1 MPPERRPDVVAAMQT
16 EFARALLDPEQPVPL
31 ELTSHTARHPQKR
44 FAVYRNNVV
53 VSLVN
58 ALRAK
63 FPATERI
70 VGEDFFAAMARIF
83 VATHP
88 PRSKI
93 LHTYGDD
100 FGGFIATFEPAAG
113 IPYLADITRLE
124 AARTRAYH
132 AADATPL
139 GPADFAGLDPHRIG
153 ALRMALHPSLQIV
166 RSRHPVVTI
175 WAMNA
180 GETEL
185 APVDLDQSE
194 DALILRPEFEVTVRT
209 LPPGGAAF
217 LLALSG
223 GATLAEAADAAL
235 VDDARFDL
243 AANLAGLIGA
253 GGVAAFTF
261 VDPSHIEGS
270 AS

>member
-1 MPPERRPDVVAAMQT
+1 MFAAIQT
-16 EFARALLDPEQPVPL
+16 DFVRALLDPDMPPPDAV
-31 ELTSHTARHPQKR
+31 TAHTARQPQKR

-53 VSLVN
+53 VGLIN

-70 VGEDFFAAMARIF
+70 VGDDFFAAMARVFIS
-83 VATHP
+83 TCP

-100 FGGFIATFEPAAG
+100 FGDFIAGFEPAAD
-113 IPYLADITRLE
+113 IPYLADVARLE

-132 AADATPL
+132 AADAQPL
-139 GPADFAGLDPHRIG
+139 APAAFASIAPDAAG
-153 ALRMALHPSLQIV
+153 ALRLSLHPSLQIV
-166 RSRHPVVTI
+166 RSPHPVVTI

-180 GETEL
+180 GEIEL
-185 APVDLDQSE
+185 GPVDDGAAE
-194 DALILRPEFEVTVRT
+194 DALVLRPGFAVTVRS

-217 LLALSG
+217 LEALADGLPLG
-223 GATLAEAADAAL
+223 EAAERSAA
-235 VDDARFDL
+235 DDARFNFT
-243 AANLAGLIGA
+243 ANLAGLINSGA
-253 GGVAAFTF
+253 VAAFT
-261 VDPSHIEGS
+261 PAEPCPTEGP

>member
-1 MPPERRPDVVAAMQT
+1 MFAALQT
-16 EFARALLDPEQPVPL
+16 DFARALLDPERAVPDA
-31 ELTSHTARHPQKR
+31 LTSHTARHPQKR

-58 ALRAK
+58 ALCAK

-70 VGEDFFAAMARIF
+70 VGEDFFKAMARNF
-83 VATHP
+83 VAAHP

-100 FGGFIATFEPAAG
+100 FGDFISSFEPAAEL
-113 IPYLADITRLE
+113 PYLPDVARLE

-132 AADATPL
+132 AADAQPL
-139 GPADFAGLDPHRIG
+139 APADFSNIDPQSVG
-153 ALRMALHPSLQIV
+153 TLRVTLHPSLQIL
-166 RSRHPVVTI
+166 RSPHPVVTI

-180 GETEL
+180 GEMDL
-185 APVDLDQSE
+185 GPVDGVVAE
-194 DALILRPEFEVTVRT
+194 DALVLRPALTVTVRK

-217 LLALSG
+217 LFAMSD
-223 GATLAEAADAAL
+223 GATLADAAANAAS
-235 VDDARFDL
+235 DDASFDL

-253 GGVAAFTF
+253 GGVASFTLA
-261 VDPSHIEGS
+261 DASPPEGS

>member
-1 MPPERRPDVVAAMQT
+1 MYAVQT
-16 EFARALLDPEQPVPL
+16 DFTRALLDPDLPPPDT
-31 ELTSHTARHPQKR
+31 LTSHTGRQPQKR

-53 VSLVN
+53 VSLIN
-58 ALRAK
+58 ALRAR

-70 VGEDFFAAMARIF
+70 VGEDFFAGMARLF
-83 VATHP
+83 VTAHP

-100 FGGFIATFEPAAG
+100 FGDFIATFEPVSTV
-113 IPYLADITRLE
+113 PYLADVARLE

-139 GPADFAGLDPHRIG
+139 GPDDFAGITPEAVGL
-153 ALRMALHPSLQIV
+153 LQLTLHPSLQIL

-175 WAMNA
+175 WAMNT
-180 GETEL
+180 GEMEL
-185 APVDLDQSE
+185 GALDDNAAE
-194 DALILRPEFEVTVRT
+194 DALVLRPHLDVTVRT

-217 LLALSG
+217 LDALAHRYALG
-223 GATLAEAADAAL
+223 EAAERATAN
-235 VDDARFDL
+235 APRFDL
-243 AANLAGLIGA
+243 TANLAGLIGSGA
-253 GGVAAFTF
+253 VTAFALAR
-261 VDPSHIEGS
+261 SSSEGS

>member
-1 MPPERRPDVVAAMQT
+1 MFAGIQT
-16 EFARALLDPEQPVPL
+16 DFAQALLDPDRPVPT
-31 ELTSHTARHPQKR
+31 ELRSHTARQPQKR

-70 VGEDFFAAMARIF
+70 VGDEFFAAMARVF
-83 VATHP
+83 VTANP

-100 FGGFIATFEPAAG
+100 FGDFIAAFEPVAG
-113 IPYLADITRLE
+113 LPYLADVARLE

-132 AADATPL
+132 APDAEPLTPT
-139 GPADFAGLDPHRIG
+139 AFSNIDPQSV
-153 ALRMALHPSLQIV
+153 ATLRLTLHPSLQV
-166 RSRHPVVTI
+166 LRSSHPAVTI

-180 GETEL
+180 DEIEL
-185 APVDLDQSE
+185 GPVDPDAAE
-194 DALILRPEFEVTVRT
+194 DALILRPALDVTVRA

-217 LLALSG
+217 LLALSNN
-223 GATLAEAADAAL
+223 ATLAEAAAAAASE
-235 VDDARFDL
+235 DARFDL
-243 AANLAGLIGA
+243 TANLAGLVGSGA
-253 GGVAAFTF
+253 VSAFIPSAAS
-261 VDPSHIEGS
+261 PQEGS

>member
-1 MPPERRPDVVAAMQT
+1 MFAALQT
-16 EFARALLDPEQPVPL
+16 DFAQALLDSDRPVPDD
-31 ELTSHTARHPQKR
+31 LTSHTARHPQKR

-63 FPATERI
+63 FPAAERI
-70 VGEDFFAAMARIF
+70 VGDEFFAAMARIF
-83 VATHP
+83 VTTHP

-100 FGGFIATFEPAAG
+100 FGDFIAAFEPAAG
-113 IPYLADITRLE
+113 LPYLADVARLE

-132 AADATPL
+132 AADAQPL
-139 GPADFAGLDPHRIG
+139 VPADFSNIDPQSVG
-153 ALRMALHPSLQIV
+153 TLRLTLHPSLQVV
-166 RSRHPVVTI
+166 RSLHPVVTI

-180 GETEL
+180 GEMEL
-185 APVDLDQSE
+185 GPVDPDVAE
-194 DALILRPEFEVTVRT
+194 DALVLRPALSVTVQA

-223 GATLAEAADAAL
+223 GATLADAAASAAS
-235 VDDARFDL
+235 DDARFDL
-243 AANLAGLIGA
+243 TANLAGLVGSGA
-253 GGVAAFTF
+253 VSAFIPA
-261 VDPSHIEGS
+261 DASPSEGS
-270 AS
+270 ES

>member
-1 MPPERRPDVVAAMQT
+1 MFAAVQSDFARTLLDPDLPPPDVVTA
-16 EFARALLDPEQPVPL
+16 
-31 ELTSHTARHPQKR
+31 HTARQPQKR

-53 VSLVN
+53 AGLIN

-70 VGEDFFAAMARIF
+70 VGEDFFAAMARVF
-83 VATHP
+83 VTAHP

-100 FGGFIATFEPAAG
+100 FGDFIARFEPAAAV
-113 IPYLADITRLE
+113 PYLADVARLE

-132 AADATPL
+132 AADAEPL
-139 GPADFAGLDPHRIG
+139 SPADFTGLDPDKI
-153 ALRMALHPSLQIV
+153 ASLRLTMHPSLQIL
-166 RSRHPVVTI
+166 RSYHPVVTI

-180 GETEL
+180 GDIEL
-185 APVDLDQSE
+185 GPVDVDSAE
-194 DALILRPEFEVTVRT
+194 DALVLRPRLEVQVRS

-217 LLALSG
+217 MKALADG
-223 GATLAEAADAAL
+223 FTLGDAAERAST
-235 VDDARFDL
+235 DDPRFEL
-243 AANLAGLIGA
+243 TESIAGLIGS
-253 GGVAAFTF
+253 GAAIAFALANAPT
-261 VDPSHIEGS
+261 EGS